1 MPALITYLGH
11 TAGQGPDM
19 AIRSVYILSKAGSLI
34 FRRDYGRGLKQLEDT
49 NDYLVFASSFH
60 TVYAWTSQISPV
72 PGKCSGLQ
80 TLEMPEV
87 TLHCFQS
94 ITGVRFLVITDP
106 NQPNID
112 EINAHIYLLYS
123 DYVMK
128 NPFYT
133 LEMPIRCAKF
143 DAHMKSFAERT
154 M

>member
-1 MPALITYLGH
+1 MY
-11 TAGQGPDM
+11 
-19 AIRSVYILSKAGSLI
+19 
-34 FRRDYGRGLKQLEDT
+34 RRDFGKGLKQLDDS

-72 PGKCSGLQ
+72 PGRCSGLQ
-80 TLEMPEV
+80 TLEMPDV

-106 NQPNID
+106 NQSDIED
-112 EINAHIYLLYS
+112 IHSRLYLLYS

-143 DAHMKSFAERT
+143 DSHLQKFVDQIA
-154 M
+154 